1 LYFDE
6 KNVDP
11 DQYKGPLATS
21 ASVVS
26 GVTAFAAVSSEKMNV
41 SSNLIPFFFILT
53 QIFNVNIFSAKNV
66 MKELPCIKR
75 FFLFVMEA

>member
-1 LYFDE
+1 MHLVCNYVDDGTLYFDE

-26 GVTAFAAVSSEKMNV
+26 GVTAFAAVSSAKLNV
-41 SSNLIPFFFILT
+41 SSN
-53 QIFNVNIFSAKNV
+53 A
-66 MKELPCIKR
+66 LPLYFTFTDIKCK
-75 FFLFVMEA
+75 